1 MKVFLDRRE
10 SEHCDGLDILTT
22 KLALEGIETH
32 PLPQSDGR
40 TMLLRSLGDGTSV
53 ILTGRGRQNYSIGR
67 YDDDDDM
74 SAPTHYAENM
84 TSDSVLGTLT
94 FHTEL
99 PEYHATALTNG
110 VMRHPWHLT
119 AGARSA

>member
-10 SEHCDGLDILTT
+10 SEHRDGLDILTT

-40 TMLLRSLGDGTSV
+40 TMLLRSLGDGTSF

-99 PEYHATALTNG
+99 PEYHATGLTSG